1 MKKILLLSAILL
13 HAAANSQIH
22 AGAKAGAGLN
32 KINGTTFQ
40 DKFELGYHLGGF
52 IYAEISDF
60 AGIQAEVLFNQ
71 TNTSV
76 QDRYSDVI
84 DNAFKGS
91 KTLNYVSVPLLL
103 RLNSEGFI
111 TFTAGPQFSFLADS
125 DKSITENGRKLFKK
139 TDFSVLGGAEIN
151 LRPLTI
157 YARYIWGFSAISEFG
172 GRSNSSQIQIGAAL
186 RLF

>member
-1 MKKILLLSAILL
+1 MKKIILLSVILL

-22 AGAKAGAGLN
+22 AGVKGGASLN
-32 KINGTTFQ
+32 KINGTAFQ

-60 AGIQAEVLFNQ
+60 AGIQAEVFFNQ
-71 TNTSV
+71 TNTSI
-76 QDRYSDVI
+76 QDSYSDVI

-91 KTLNYVSVPLLL
+91 KTLNYVSVPMLL

-111 TFTAGPQFSFLADS
+111 TFTAGPQFSFLSDS

-139 TDFSVLGGAEIN
+139 TDFAASAGAEIN
-151 LRPLTI
+151 LRPLAI
-157 YARYIWGFSAISEFG
+157 YGRYIWGFSDISEFG
-172 GRSNSSQIQIGAAL
+172 RRSNSSQIQIGAAL